1 VRTAFR
7 VVAGVFGVLAFA
19 SSVPFAIVSFLDEEQ
34 DIHLVHNLSGLAV
47 YGVILGV
54 GLLAVAARPERTIAV
69 FQGLALAAVGA
80 LIGGVMSGDLVEGA
94 WFAPAV
100 LVTILVA
107 LHPQRKALGRMGTL
121 QPALIVLVALAA
133 VPLVAYSLTQA
144 RLQSEGSPLNPHVD
158 LHHYGAMAAGSL
170 MLLGFSA
177 APALGAIG
185 WRTAAWLAGVAM
197 AIIAVGSLAY
207 GDHESALDAMWAWL
221 ALVWAVAFVGVA
233 QLASRREEAMAR

>member
-1 VRTAFR
+1 
-7 VVAGVFGVLAFA
+7 
-19 SSVPFAIVSFLDEEQ
+19 
-34 DIHLVHNLSGLAV
+34 
-47 YGVILGV
+47 
-54 GLLAVAARPERTIAV
+54 
-69 FQGLALAAVGA
+69 
-80 LIGGVMSGDLVEGA
+80 
-94 WFAPAV
+94 
-100 LVTILVA
+100 
-107 LHPQRKALGRMGTL
+107 
-121 QPALIVLVALAA
+121 VLVALAA

-207 GDHESALDAMWAWL
+207 GDHESALDATWAWL
-221 ALVWAVAFVGVA
+221 ALGWAVAFVGIA
-233 QLASRREEAMAR
+233 QVASRREEAMAR